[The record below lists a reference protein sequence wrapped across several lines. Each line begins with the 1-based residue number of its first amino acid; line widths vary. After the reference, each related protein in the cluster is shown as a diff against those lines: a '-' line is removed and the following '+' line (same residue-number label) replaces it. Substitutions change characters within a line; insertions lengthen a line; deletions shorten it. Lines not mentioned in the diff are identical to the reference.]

1 MKQVI
6 IAIGREFGSG
16 GHIIA
21 QKLAEHYSIPLY
33 HKELLSHVAK
43 DGGYSEEMIERY
55 DERPIS
61 LSFMPMP
68 IVGSAISIEQD
79 VAIKQFEFL

>member
-21 QKLAEHYSIPLY
+21 QKLAEHYNIPLY
-33 HKELLSHVAK
+33 HKELLRDS
-43 DGGYSEEMIERY
+43 
-55 DERPIS
+55 
-61 LSFMPMP
+61 
-68 IVGSAISIEQD
+68 
-79 VAIKQFEFL
+79 